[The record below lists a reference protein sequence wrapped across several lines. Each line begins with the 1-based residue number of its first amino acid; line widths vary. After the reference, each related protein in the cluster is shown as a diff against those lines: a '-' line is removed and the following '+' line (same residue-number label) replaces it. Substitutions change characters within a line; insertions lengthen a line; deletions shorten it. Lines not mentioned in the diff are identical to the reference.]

1 MSWLTPLGFLGLIGL
16 LILLL
21 IYILKPNYQNKFIS
35 TTHVWRLSL
44 KYRKKKIP
52 ISKLRNILLIICQVL
67 IVCTCAFILAQPF
80 VAGED
85 KHSAN
90 EKIIVI
96 DASGSMLAEI
106 EGETRFERAVTQAK
120 TLVNETLDKDSAVS
134 VILASKEATFIR
146 QRATADMRDTLL
158 REMDALIDPNDFKC
172 TYGASDID
180 GSMVLAESVLELNAK
195 AEVVLFTGTT
205 YIDNDKVTVRYVSDP
220 GEKNISIANVSATRE
235 DNFYRIEVDMT
246 SYGINYSGILNVKIA
261 GAQGTYG
268 VGDSPQSLNN
278 ETLTFSCN
286 VDLIKNERTKFR
298 FGSKETYDISGLKIH
313 AYDSI
318 YCYIEEKDSLAIDN
332 AYYLYGGTPQKLK
345 IQYYST
351 LNNIFVNSMLLDLQ
365 DQLRDDWDIDIK
377 TIKDSSDAIL
387 NGTGKENEIEFEGYD
402 IYIFEHHIPDEL
414 PTDGL
419 VILLY
424 PDKVPESMGI
434 TLGSQKNLAGDGTAF
449 TAGESHPILEYVNA
463 SNIRSTRYKTIS
475 NYEGSYTPLLYAN
488 GEAVALAKNEP
499 DSKVLI
505 LTFNFHYSN
514 FPIIPEYPTFMINT
528 LNYFIPTTFDKN
540 VYNLYDKV
548 VLNSRSELLT
558 VAGPAFEETL
568 EFKTTPAEIYVDVPG
583 SYTVTQ
589 TPISGNKIVENFSVV
604 IPEEQSDITRQVDT
618 LTNPFFPTIEENI
631 DLDLVI
637 YFAIALVTL
646 LFCEWWLKSRDS

>member
-1 MSWLTPLGFLGLIGL
+1 MNWLTPLGFLGLIGL

-21 IYILKPNYQNKFIS
+21 IYILKPNYQNKTIS
-35 TTHVWRLSL
+35 TTYVWRLSL

-67 IVCTCAFILAQPF
+67 IVCICAFILAQPF
-80 VAGED
+80 IDGED
-85 KHSAN
+85 KRSAN

-96 DASGSMLAEI
+96 DASGSMLAEV

-120 TLVNETLDKDSAVS
+120 KLIEETFKADSAVS
-134 VILASKEATFIR
+134 VILAGKEATFIC
-146 QRATADMRDTLL
+146 QRATADMSTTLL
-158 REMDALIDPNDFKC
+158 RELDALVDPNDFKC
-172 TYGASDID
+172 TYGDSDID
-180 GSMVLAESVLELNAK
+180 GSMALAETVLEENAK

-205 YIDNDKVTVRYVSDP
+205 YIDDGKVTVRYVSDP
-220 GEKNISIANVSATRE
+220 GEKNVSVANVQAIRE
-235 DNFYRIEVDMT
+235 ENYYRIEVDMT
-246 SYGINYSGILNVKIA
+246 SFGSNYSGTLNVTIT
-261 GAQGTYG
+261 GAQGTFG
-268 VGDSPQSLNN
+268 VGDSTQSLNN
-278 ETLTFSCN
+278 ETLNFN
-286 VDLIKNERTKFR
+286 YRVDLIKGERTKFR
-298 FGSKETYDISGLKIH
+298 FGIKESYDVGNLKIH

-332 AYYLYGGTPQKLK
+332 AYYLYGGTPQKLN

-351 LNNIFVNSMLLDLQ
+351 LNNIFVSSMLLDLQ
-365 DQLRDDWDIDIK
+365 DQMREDWDIDIK
-377 TIKDSSDAIL
+377 TIKDSNDAIM
-387 NGTGKENEIEFEGYD
+387 NGYGKEDEIEFEGYD
-402 IYIFEHHIPDEL
+402 IYIFEHRIPEKL

-424 PDKVPESMGI
+424 PDKVPESMEI
-434 TLGSQKNLAGDGTAF
+434 TLSPAKTLAGDGTAF

-463 SNIRSTRYKTIS
+463 SNIRSTKYKTIS
-475 NYEGSYTPLLYAN
+475 NYDSCYTPLLYAN
-488 GEAVALAKNEP
+488 GEPVALAKNEP

-505 LTFNFHYSN
+505 LTFNFHFSN

-540 VYNLYDKV
+540 VYNLYDTV

-568 EFKTTPAEIYVDVPG
+568 EFETTPAEIYVDVPG

-604 IPEEQSDITRQVDT
+604 IPEEQCDITRTVDA
-618 LTNPFFPTIEENI
+618 LTNPFFPTVIENV

-646 LFCEWWLKSRDS
+646 LFCEWWLKSRDN